1 MTSVSQAS
9 VRATLAVTLAF
20 VAMNATSRAAT
31 LRVVAETPEMK
42 LVQGAQSTISV
53 PLKLTNPESTT
64 TSVAVWLTT
73 LQILP
78 DATAVGSV
86 KFLSASEPDDY
97 FMKGLTPFGPN
108 LVLGG
113 PPPTLQATFSDAA
126 FLSPTG
132 APVPAES
139 TVSLFDVSIEL
150 SPDALGK
157 FRVVMLPFN
166 LQTIESSSW
175 SLGSDGGTQL
185 TFDNGEAGDGLT
197 ERTLATIEV
206 VPVPEP
212 SMATLTSA
220 LGVVFL
226 RRYRGRISGHQH

>member
-1 MTSVSQAS
+1 MTSVIQAI
-9 VRATLAVTLAF
+9 VRATLAVTVAF

-42 LVQGAQSTISV
+42 LVQGAQSTKVV
-53 PLKLTNPESTT
+53 PLKLTNSESTT
-64 TSVAVWLTT
+64 TFVAVWLAT

-78 DATAVGSV
+78 DATAVGSA
-86 KFLSASEPDDY
+86 KFLSASQPDDY
-97 FMKGLTPFGPN
+97 FMKDLTPFGPQ

-132 APVPAES
+132 APVPAQA
-139 TVSLFDVSIEL
+139 TVSLFDVTIEL

-157 FRVVMLPFN
+157 FRVVMLPFD

-175 SLGSDGGTQL
+175 SLATNAGTQL

-197 ERTLATIEV
+197 ERTLATIEII
-206 VPVPEP
+206 PVPEP
-212 SMATLTSA
+212 SMAMLTSA
-220 LGVVFL
+220 IGVVFL
-226 RRYRGRISGHQH
+226 RRRRGRMSAQH

>member
-20 VAMNATSRAAT
+20 VAMNVTSRAAT

-42 LVQGAQSTISV
+42 LVQGAQSTFVV
-53 PLKLTNPESTT
+53 PLKLSNPEITET
-64 TSVAVWLTT
+64 HVAVWLTT

-78 DATAVGSV
+78 DATAVGSA
-86 KFLSASEPDDY
+86 KFLSVSQPDDY
-97 FMKGLTPFGPN
+97 FMKDMTPFGPM

-126 FLSPTG
+126 LLSPTG
-132 APVPAES
+132 APVPAQS
-139 TVSLFDVSIEL
+139 AVSLFDVTIEL

-157 FRVVMLPFN
+157 FRVVMLPFD

-175 SLGSDGGTQL
+175 SLAADAGTQL

-197 ERTLATIEV
+197 ERTLATIEII
-206 VPVPEP
+206 PVPEP
-212 SMATLTSA
+212 SMAMLTSA
-220 LGVVFL
+220 IGVVFL
-226 RRYRGRISGHQH
+226 RRRRGRMSAQH